1 MRTKHLGILCTIA
14 LLVFCACGA
23 MAVSGTVKIMPLGDS
38 ITKGGVS
45 TPQEAKHPT
54 YRYWLW
60 NDLTENGYDVD
71 FVGSW
76 TEPNFKNFTFDQD
89 NEGHGGYSTDE
100 LLHGVADDEWDFG
113 HLSQW
118 IQGYDYDVV
127 LLLAG
132 TNDVVRGVP
141 TNDTVTNLKKI
152 IKVVRQ
158 RNPRVA
164 VFLTTL
170 PPTKTYRQGLINLNQ
185 KILGIVEEMDTPES
199 RVILVEQYYGY
210 DGAVDNQPP
219 GYIHPN
225 TSGEKKLAKNWYD
238 ALTSYID
245 GTLPTP
251 IPTPSPTATSTAI
264 PTTIAT
270 PGPTAIPTTEPA
282 PPVTQPTLVVP
293 SVTTPGQVDS
303 GPSFG
308 SRRYVIGGQ
317 KASDGFSRY
326 EWGSS
331 SRSGSGAVATVTPG
345 HGADTRSG
353 AFARWYRSERW
364 SSSLW

>member
-1 MRTKHLGILCTIA
+1 MRIKHLGILCTISV
-14 LLVFCACGA
+14 LVFCACGA
-23 MAVSGTVKIMPLGDS
+23 MAASGTVKIMPLGDS

-45 TPQEAKHPT
+45 TPQEAKYPT

-60 NDLTENGYDVD
+60 KDLTKNGYDVD

-76 TEPNFKNFTFDQD
+76 TEPNFKNFTFDQG

-100 LLHGVADDEWDFG
+100 LLHGVADDEWQFG

-141 TNDTVTNLKKI
+141 TNETVTNLKKI

-158 RNPRVA
+158 KNPKVT
-164 VFLTTL
+164 VFLATL
-170 PPTKTYRQGLINLNQ
+170 PPTKIYRQGLITLNQ
-185 KILGIVEEMDTPES
+185 KIPGIVEEMDTQES
-199 RVILVEQYYGY
+199 RVILVEQFYGY

-238 ALTSYID
+238 ALVSYLD
-245 GTLPTP
+245 GKLPAPSPTP
-251 IPTPSPTATSTAI
+251 TPTAVPTTVPTTIPTPEPI
-264 PTTIAT
+264 TIAT
-270 PGPTAIPTTEPA
+270 TEPTPA
-282 PPVTQPTLVVP
+282 VTQPTLVVP
-293 SVTTPGQVDS
+293 SVTTPGQADP
-303 GPSFG
+303 GTSFG
-308 SRRYVIGGQ
+308 SRRYVFGGQ
-317 KASDGFSRY
+317 RQY
-326 EWGSS
+326 QWGSG
-331 SRSGSGAVATVTPG
+331 SRSGSGAVATATP
-345 HGADTRSG
+345 RSSAG
-353 AFARWYRSERW
+353 TGSKTFVRWYRSDRW
-364 SSSLW
+364 ISSPW